1 MTPDGIL
8 NEAQKAALPDIVSA
22 LARRLAAVGE
32 EASGLSNYYV
42 RKLRHDVL
50 LSECDLRL
58 LEHSPV

>member
-42 RKLRHDVL
+42 RKLRHDVRTPPAWAACTL
-50 LSECDLRL
+50 KI
-58 LEHSPV
+58 